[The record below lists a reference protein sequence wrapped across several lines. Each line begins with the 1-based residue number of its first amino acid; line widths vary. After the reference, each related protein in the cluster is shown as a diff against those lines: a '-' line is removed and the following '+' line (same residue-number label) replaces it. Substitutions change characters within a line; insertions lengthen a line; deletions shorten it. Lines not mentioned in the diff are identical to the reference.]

1 MKTAQSKQR
10 ARSERHNPPENARRL
25 CQPISCDYLTS
36 PACRHFAARAA
47 AARLA
52 FAAAARRGFTR
63 ETKVDG
69 SRPGAAIVG
78 KSSAPVRE
86 IMVCGFWKSP
96 GPLRRRAPTRHPR
109 QRPLASWLELSC
121 CGEIRQSASTRDESG
136 DAGDCKGI
144 SHLGRG
150 LTAEADLLGGGQQ
163 RHRGQ
168 SRCGQNR
175 HHRLLSYV
183 VVGAMRS
190 KCGELAESHPALP
203 SRIIADGVLAHAWQ
217 GSADGKGF
225 QKET

>member
-1 MKTAQSKQR
+1 MGCGGA
-10 ARSERHNPPENARRL
+10 P
-25 CQPISCDYLTS
+25 CV
-36 PACRHFAARAA
+36 
-47 AARLA
+47 
-52 FAAAARRGFTR
+52 AAARRGFTR

-69 SRPGAAIVG
+69 SRPGAPIVG

-96 GPLRRRAPTRHPR
+96 RPLRRRAPTRHPR

-163 RHRGQ
+163 RHRGRTPQ
-168 SRCGQNR
+168 LCRGWCNALEMRRACRIAPSTAFA
-175 HHRLLSYV
+175 HHR
-183 VVGAMRS
+183 R
-190 KCGELAESHPALP
+190 C
-203 SRIIADGVLAHAWQ
+203 VLAHAWQ
-217 GSADGKGF
+217 GSADGRGF
-225 QKET
+225 QNETSCLRSARFCAQTPRLLPSAAIKIEGQTSACTRCCRRTGSYAVLMSSMSSA